1 MANKIF
7 DRDTVLDLTVNVI
20 PLFIIVFF
28 IVGFAVYPAFGTDLL
43 PSAIQFGLLVVP
55 FVMLTVLT
63 YLSGKA
69 VSSAEKTATVFPPG
83 QATVP
88 GTKPLH
94 EAEHE
99 AEAVPA
105 EPDASTGEESVAAG
119 AEAAES
125 DRQ

>member
-1 MANKIF
+1 MANKLF
-7 DRDTVLDLTVNVI
+7 DKDTVLDLTVNVI

-43 PSAIQFGLLVVP
+43 PSAVQFGLLVVP

-63 YLSGKA
+63 YVSGKA
-69 VSSAEKTATVFPPG
+69 VSAAEKTATVYPAG

-88 GTKPLH
+88 GAEPLH
-94 EAEHE
+94 ESEHE
-99 AEAVPA
+99 ADSVSA
-105 EPDASTGEESVAAG
+105 ESDPSTDEKSPAAG

-125 DRQ
+125 DRR

>member
-7 DRDTVLDLTVNVI
+7 DRDTVLDLTVNFI

-43 PSAIQFGLLVVP
+43 PSALQFGLLVVP

-69 VSSAEKTATVFPPG
+69 VSTAEKTSTVYPAG

-88 GTKPLH
+88 GVEPLH
-94 EAEHE
+94 ESEHE
-99 AEAVPA
+99 AENVPA
-105 EPDASTGEESVAAG
+105 ETGEESG
-119 AEAAES
+119 AVDAKSADS
-125 DRQ
+125 DGQ